1 MNIESND
8 KNYDLF
14 VSQHALRNKNIR
26 KQYDKNHT
34 NAENITYTIRLT
46 RLSKLS
52 NCWLKIISRKV
63 SIYPLKVRN
72 EIG

>member
-1 MNIESND
+1 MPRRRKGKMNIESND

-34 NAENITYTIRLT
+34 NAENITYTIRLM
-46 RLSKLS
+46 K
-52 NCWLKIISRKV
+52 NV
-63 SIYPLKVRN
+63 D
-72 EIG
+72 

>member
-46 RLSKLS
+46 RE
-52 NCWLKIISRKV
+52 RKML
-63 SIYPLKVRN
+63 IKN
-72 EIG
+72 HI